1 MNKKESKPH
10 LIDWKLFELVI
21 AYNALTSETYLA
33 SIVDVVNPIFFNN
46 TDIKLIISIICDI
59 YKKYNKSPNLT
70 EIKLRLIT
78 PEQKESF
85 KRVVTSFADLDKDY
99 NIDELLKNTERFFR
113 EKGVQ
118 QALLETAES
127 FSKNEIDIS
136 KAYEAFSSACNLSI
150 VDNLGCDYFGDPNS
164 HINELLKTNRY
175 ISTGFQWLDR
185 IIGGGLLETGRSL
198 YVVSGATNSGKSIVL
213 GNIAANIIGQDK
225 TVIVITMEMSEAI
238 YAKRISSQLSKIPLS
253 TIPTRTTE
261 LKDFINDYKTKKSS
275 NLFIKEY
282 APKEVTVNHI
292 RAYIQQLINK
302 RGITP
307 DAIIIDYIN
316 LIQPTVVTGNSYT
329 DIKLVTEQLRALS
342 YIFKCPVVS
351 ATQLNR
357 SGYDQADPGLD
368 ATSESMGLAH
378 TADVMFAV
386 WSNET
391 DKDLG
396 IIHLGMQKNRYGP
409 NFGTKALRI
418 DYDTLYM
425 YQTNDDILSNQD
437 VKEADD
443 TIENILK
450 DLGSTNK
457 LLSGT

>member
-1 MNKKESKPH
+1 
-10 LIDWKLFELVI
+10 
-21 AYNALTSETYLA
+21 
-33 SIVDVVNPIFFNN
+33 
-46 TDIKLIISIICDI
+46 
-59 YKKYNKSPNLT
+59 
-70 EIKLRLIT
+70 
-78 PEQKESF
+78 
-85 KRVVTSFADLDKDY
+85 
-99 NIDELLKNTERFFR
+99 
-113 EKGVQ
+113 
-118 QALLETAES
+118 
-127 FSKNEIDIS
+127 
-136 KAYEAFSSACNLSI
+136 
-150 VDNLGCDYFGDPNS
+150 
-164 HINELLKTNRY
+164 
-175 ISTGFQWLDR
+175 
-185 IIGGGLLETGRSL
+185 
-198 YVVSGATNSGKSIVL
+198 
-213 GNIAANIIGQDK
+213 
-225 TVIVITMEMSEAI
+225 MSEAV

-253 TIPTRTTE
+253 TIAGRTTE

-275 NLFIKEY
+275 RLFIKEY

-302 RGITP
+302 RNIKP
-307 DAIIIDYIN
+307 DVIIIDYIN
-316 LIQPTVVTGNSYT
+316 LIQPTVITGNSYT

-342 YIFKCPVVS
+342 YIFECPVVS

-378 TADVMFAV
+378 TADVMLAV
-386 WSNET
+386 WSSET

-450 DLGSTNK
+450 DLGTTNN
-457 LLSGT
+457 LLSGV